1 MEQTQLLT
9 LIEKSRAGDRQ
20 AQEAL
25 VMETQKRVYYHCKK
39 MLGHEQDAQD
49 ATQDVLITVL
59 TSLDKLR
66 EPTAYWGWVNGITA
80 NRCKHLL
87 TQGTREWQL
96 PEDEEG
102 HSLLDSLEDLDD
114 QVVPDRA
121 ADSAETR
128 RLIMDLIDALPP
140 EQKMTVLFYYYD
152 EMSVKEIAA
161 AMGVSEGT
169 VKSRLNY
176 ARKAIKVGVDDLERK
191 GAKLYGVSPLLV
203 LAWLL
208 RTGAQEQAF
217 SPAAANALTQ
227 SVLQRAGMLTAAGGG
242 AASSAGGAGASA
254 SEAGAA
260 PTAQA
265 APPSPAATSPAAS
278 PAASTA
284 ARGAVKAAGHSV
296 GRKIALGLAGLTA
309 AGAVT
314 GGGLYLAARNRAASG
329 PDATPI
335 VETQE
340 PQIMRYNEAYAQQVR
355 DMEAGTGNQ
364 DKYRYDL
371 VYINEDD
378 VPELVASYREN
389 GKELV
394 DLYTFLDGSLKEVK
408 TAWGPDTEGS
418 LGYYPGCNVICMYE
432 SQVNVMYVTSIA
444 TYFEITASGEAET
457 FQESSAQPWRAV
469 GQDHHTI
476 PDRAVGVDRV
486 PLRGALTVVELL
498 AQLEGTAP
506 SQPIE
511 APAPTP

>member
-1 MEQTQLLT
+1 MEQAQLLT
-9 LIEKSRAGDRQ
+9 LIEQSRAGDHQ

-49 ATQDVLITVL
+49 ATQDVLIVVL

-66 EPTAYWGWVNGITA
+66 EPTAYWSWVNGITA

-87 TQGTREWQL
+87 TQGTREWQV

-152 EMSVKEIAA
+152 EMSVKEIAT

-227 SVLQRAGMLTAAGGG
+227 SVLRQAEMLTAAGGG
-242 AASSAGGAGASA
+242 AASSAGVASASA

-260 PTAQA
+260 P
-265 APPSPAATSPAAS
+265 
-278 PAASTA
+278 AASTA
-284 ARGAVKAAGHSV
+284 ARGAMKAAGHSV
-296 GRKIALGLAGLTA
+296 GRKVALGLAGLTA

-314 GGGLYLAARNRAASG
+314 GGGLYLAARNRAASA
-329 PDATPI
+329 PDAASI
-335 VETQE
+335 VETRQ

-355 DMEAGTGNQ
+355 DMEAQTGNQ
-364 DKYRYDL
+364 LKYRYAL

-378 VPELVASYREN
+378 VPELVASYREDD
-389 GKELV
+389 KELA

-408 TAWGPDTEGS
+408 TAWGSYTQS
-418 LGYYPGCNVICMYE
+418 TVGYYPGCNVMCEYQNEVSGMYAI
-432 SQVNVMYVTSIA
+432 SIA
-444 TYFEITASGEAET
+444 TYFEITASGEAQA
-457 FQESSAQPWRAV
+457 FQESSALPWREV
-469 GQDHHTI
+469 VRDEHTV
-476 PDRAVGVDRV
+476 PDRAVGVDQV
-486 PLRGALTVVELL
+486 PLRGTLYAGEIL
-498 AQLEGTAP
+498 AQLEGADL
-506 SQPIE
+506 SQIIE
-511 APAPTP
+511 APTPTP